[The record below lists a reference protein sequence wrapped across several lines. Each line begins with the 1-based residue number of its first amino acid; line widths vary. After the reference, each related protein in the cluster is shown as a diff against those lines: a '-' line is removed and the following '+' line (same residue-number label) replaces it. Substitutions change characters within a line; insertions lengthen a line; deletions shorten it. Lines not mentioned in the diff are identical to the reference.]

1 MESYLFLT
9 AQPLET
15 WSRSIVRDTMRKL
28 LSLAAVIV
36 GLISVA
42 ASLSACSEIHPAS
55 NAEAWAAGGANED
68 RPGPR

>member
-1 MESYLFLT
+1 
-9 AQPLET
+9 
-15 WSRSIVRDTMRKL
+15 MRKL
-28 LSLAAVIV
+28 LSLAAVVI

-55 NAEAWAAGGANED
+55 DAQAWADGGASQD